1 MNASGRRPAAPDQSP
16 RQPDPKQRVRST
28 RSMEILCL
36 ALAALVVVWSRV
48 LTTQLW
54 PVLGLLCAFVVAIVA
69 FRSRRFFPGRTRTRL
84 LIESWS
90 MVMFI
95 TGVLWFTGKSS
106 SPLLNLYLLPI
117 ILSALTLGRLVTL
130 LQVAVIAIC
139 HVLLAAATPGL
150 DVISLSY
157 ASQAVGQLAP
167 FLLVAYLTTTLS
179 ADITEAREKIE
190 KLAPTERLTR
200 LYNLRMFNEVWQR
213 EHGSAER
220 DRGVYALLLI
230 DMDKLKDIN
239 DAFGHEAGNSAIT
252 LVAQCL
258 QRSIRN
264 SDYAARFG
272 GDEFAVLLPGAS
284 PEIAEAVVKRVRHN
298 VFKTT
303 LDLRSRMIRCS
314 VSIGVVNYPKDARDM
329 RDLLSMADRK
339 MYRDK
344 ELRRGPRREANA

>member
-1 MNASGRRPAAPDQSP
+1 
-16 RQPDPKQRVRST
+16 VRST
-28 RSMEILCL
+28 RSIEILCL
-36 ALAALVVVWSRV
+36 ALAALVLVWSRA
-48 LTTQLW
+48 LITQLW
-54 PVLGLLCAFVVAIVA
+54 PVLGLLGAFVAAIVA
-69 FRSRRFFPGRTRTRL
+69 FRARRFFPRRTRTRL
-84 LIESWS
+84 AIESWS
-90 MVMFI
+90 MVIFI

-139 HVLLAAATPGL
+139 HLLLAAATPGL
-150 DVISLSY
+150 DVISLAY

-179 ADITEAREKIE
+179 ADITEARERIE
-190 KLAPTERLTR
+190 NLAQTDALTG
-200 LYNLRMFNEVWQR
+200 LFNLRMFNEVWQR
-213 EHGSAER
+213 EHSSAER
-220 DRGVYALLLI
+220 DRGVYALLMI
-230 DMDKLKDIN
+230 DMDKLKEIN

-264 SDYAARFG
+264 TDYAARFG
-272 GDEFAVLLPGAS
+272 GDEFTVLLPGAS
-284 PEIAEAVVKRVRHN
+284 PEVAEAVVKRVRHN
-298 VFKTT
+298 VYKTT

-314 VSIGVVNYPKDARDM
+314 VSIGVVNYPRDGRDM
-329 RDLLSMADRK
+329 RELLSIADRK

-344 ELRRGPRREANA
+344 ELRRAPGSEASA

>member
-1 MNASGRRPAAPDQSP
+1 
-16 RQPDPKQRVRST
+16 
-28 RSMEILCL
+28 L
-36 ALAALVVVWSRV
+36 ALAALVVVWSRA
-48 LTTQLW
+48 LATQLW
-54 PVLGLLCAFVVAIVA
+54 PVLGLFGAFVIAIAA
-69 FRSRRFFPGRTRTRL
+69 FRSRRFFPRRTRTRL

-90 MVMFI
+90 MVIFI

-130 LQVAVIAIC
+130 LQVAIIAVC
-139 HVLLAAATPGL
+139 HLLLAAAAPGT
-150 DVISLSY
+150 DVVSLVY

-179 ADITEAREKIE
+179 ADITEARERIE
-190 KLAPTERLTR
+190 NLAQTDALTG

-213 EHGSAER
+213 EHSSAER

-239 DAFGHEAGNSAIT
+239 DSFGHEAGNSAIT

-258 QRSIRN
+258 QRSIRAT
-264 SDYAARFG
+264 DYAARFG

-284 PEIAEAVVKRVRHN
+284 ADVADAVVKRVRHN

-329 RDLLSMADRK
+329 RELLSMADRK

-344 ELRRGPRREANA
+344 ELRRAPGSEASA

>member
-1 MNASGRRPAAPDQSP
+1 M
-16 RQPDPKQRVRST
+16 RST
-28 RSMEILCL
+28 RSIEILCL
-36 ALAALVVVWSRV
+36 ALAALVVVWSRAP
-48 LTTQLW
+48 TSQLW
-54 PVLGLLCAFVVAIVA
+54 PLLALFCIFVVAIVV
-69 FRSRRFFPGRTRTRL
+69 FRSRRFFPRRTRTRL

-90 MVMFI
+90 MVIFI

-130 LQVAVIAIC
+130 LQVAVIAIF
-139 HVLLAAATPGL
+139 HLLLAAAAPGV

-167 FLLVAYLTTTLS
+167 YLLVAYLTTALS
-179 ADITEAREKIE
+179 ADITEARERIE
-190 KLAPTERLTR
+190 NLAQTDSLTG

-284 PEIAEAVVKRVRHN
+284 PEVADAVVKRVRHN

-314 VSIGVVNYPKDARDM
+314 VSIGVVSYPKDARDM
-329 RDLLSMADRK
+329 RELLSIADRK

-344 ELRRGPRREANA
+344 ELRRAPGSEANA

>member
-1 MNASGRRPAAPDQSP
+1 
-16 RQPDPKQRVRST
+16 
-28 RSMEILCL
+28 L
-36 ALAALVVVWSRV
+36 ALAALVVVWSGA
-48 LTTQLW
+48 LATQLW
-54 PVLGLLCAFVVAIVA
+54 PVLGLFCAFAVAIVA
-69 FRSRRFFPGRTRTRL
+69 FRSRWFFPRRTRTRL

-90 MVMFI
+90 MVIFI

-139 HVLLAAATPGL
+139 HLLLAAATLGL
-150 DVISLSY
+150 DVVSLSY

-167 FLLVAYLTTTLS
+167 FLLMAYLTTTLS
-179 ADITEAREKIE
+179 ADITEARERIE
-190 KLAPTERLTR
+190 NLAQTDALTG

-213 EHGSAER
+213 EHSSAER

-230 DMDKLKDIN
+230 DMDRLKDIN
-239 DAFGHEAGNSAIT
+239 DAFGHEGGNSAIT

-264 SDYAARFG
+264 TDFAARFG

-284 PEIAEAVVKRVRHN
+284 SEVADAVVKRVRHN

-329 RDLLSMADRK
+329 RELLSMADRK

-344 ELRRGPRREANA
+344 ELRRAPGSEASA

>member
-1 MNASGRRPAAPDQSP
+1 
-16 RQPDPKQRVRST
+16 
-28 RSMEILCL
+28 L
-36 ALAALVVVWSRV
+36 ALAALVLVWSRALV
-48 LTTQLW
+48 TQVW
-54 PVLGLLCAFVVAIVA
+54 PVLGLLAAFVVAIVT
-69 FRSRRFFPGRTRTRL
+69 FRARRFFPGRTRTRL

-95 TGVLWFTGKSS
+95 TGVLWFTGKSA

-139 HVLLAAATPGL
+139 HLLFAAATPGL
-150 DVISLSY
+150 DVMSLVY

-179 ADITEAREKIE
+179 ADITEARERIE
-190 KLAPTERLTR
+190 NLAQTDALTG

-213 EHGSAER
+213 AHDASER
-220 DRGVYALLLI
+220 ERGVYALLLI

-258 QRSIRN
+258 QRSIRTT
-264 SDYAARFG
+264 DYAARFG
-272 GDEFAVLLPGAS
+272 GDEFAVLLPGAT

-298 VFKTT
+298 VYKTT

-329 RDLLSMADRK
+329 RELLSMADRK

-344 ELRRGPRREANA
+344 ELRRAPGHEANA

>member
-1 MNASGRRPAAPDQSP
+1 M
-16 RQPDPKQRVRST
+16 
-28 RSMEILCL
+28 
-36 ALAALVVVWSRV
+36 VWSRA
-48 LTTQLW
+48 LANQLW
-54 PVLGLLCAFVVAIVA
+54 PVLSLLGAFLVAIVA
-69 FRSRRFFPGRTRTRL
+69 FRARRFFPRGTRTRL

-90 MVMFI
+90 MVIFI

-117 ILSALTLGRLVTL
+117 ILSALTLGRPVTL
-130 LQVAVIAIC
+130 LQVAVISMC
-139 HVLLAAATPGL
+139 HLLLAAATPGV
-150 DVISLSY
+150 DVVSLVY

-179 ADITEAREKIE
+179 ADITEARERIE
-190 KLAPTERLTR
+190 NLAQTDALTG
-200 LYNLRMFNEVWQR
+200 LYNVRMFNEVWQR

-220 DRGVYALLLI
+220 DRGVYALMMI

-239 DAFGHEAGNSAIT
+239 DTFGHEAGNSAIT

-258 QRSIRN
+258 QRSIRAT
-264 SDYAARFG
+264 DYAARFG

-284 PEIAEAVVKRVRHN
+284 PEVAEAVLKRVRHN
-298 VFKTT
+298 VYKTT

-314 VSIGVVNYPKDARDM
+314 VSIGIGNYPKDGRDM
-329 RDLLSMADRK
+329 RELLSTADRK

-344 ELRRGPRREANA
+344 ELRRTPGSEASA

>member
-1 MNASGRRPAAPDQSP
+1 
-16 RQPDPKQRVRST
+16 
-28 RSMEILCL
+28 L
-36 ALAALVVVWSRV
+36 ALAALVIVWSRV
-48 LTTQLW
+48 PTTQLW

-90 MVMFI
+90 MVIFI
-95 TGVLWFTGKSS
+95 TGVLWFTGKNS

-130 LQVAVIAIC
+130 LQVAVIATC
-139 HVLLAAATPGL
+139 HLLLAVATPGL
-150 DVISLSY
+150 EVVSLFY

-179 ADITEAREKIE
+179 ADITEARERIE
-190 KLAPTERLTR
+190 NLAQTDALTG
-200 LYNLRMFNEVWQR
+200 LFNLRMFNEVWQR
-213 EHGSAER
+213 EHSAAER
-220 DRGVYALLLI
+220 DRGGYALLMI

-258 QRSIRN
+258 QRSLRHT
-264 SDYAARFG
+264 DYAARFG
-272 GDEFAVLLPGAS
+272 GDEFVVLLPGAS
-284 PEIAEAVVKRVRHN
+284 SEIAEAVVKRVRHN

-344 ELRRGPRREANA
+344 ELRRAPGSEANA